1 MAPMAAGRILVA
13 KPGLD
18 GHDRG
23 AKIVA
28 QVLRDAGFE
37 VVYTGLRQRPEQ
49 IVAAAVQEDVDLIGL
64 SVLSGAHLELT
75 ARVARL
81 LEAAGAGKIRLVVG
95 GVIPDEDIPA
105 LRSLGAAAVY
115 PAGTTLEALVASIR
129 GLLGR
134 DAGAPERRDLP
145 APDSRDMTGTEAR
158 GGAGPLAGVRVLDLT
173 RYLAG
178 PYGTQLLGY
187 LGAEVIKVETPGRG
201 DPMRALS
208 RYTQDGLSAHFVS
221 GNACKKSVC
230 LNLRDPRG
238 REVFLEMVAQA
249 DAVVE
254 NFRPEVLG
262 SLGLDF
268 PALQAANPRI
278 VLGSVSGF
286 GQTGP
291 WRDWTA
297 FDLVAQAA
305 GGAMSLTGEP
315 GRPPVK
321 MGIPVGDLAAGA
333 FGALGVVAALF
344 RARETGRGEAVDVSM
359 MDVQL
364 SLLNYHAHYYWAS
377 GETPE
382 AEGSG
387 HPNIVPYRIFVT
399 PTGYLALA
407 VYGDHF
413 WPGFCRALELDH
425 LAEDPRFATN
435 DARCLHREAL
445 EPLIEARLASRPKEE
460 WMARLGR
467 EGVPAAPV
475 HRVGEALESPQTEA
489 RRMVRT
495 VKGPSGAEVK
505 VLGSPIKFAGG
516 EAPLTAPPALDQ
528 DTDDVLRGL
537 LGYDDDRIRELRRE
551 GVI

>member
-1 MAPMAAGRILVA
+1 MAPTSAGRILVA

-75 ARVARL
+75 ARVVRL
-81 LEAAGAGKIRLVVG
+81 LEAAGAGRIRLVVG

-105 LRSLGAAAVY
+105 LRGLGAAAVY

-129 GLLGR
+129 SILGR
-134 DAGAPERRDLP
+134 DAGAPE
-145 APDSRDMTGTEAR
+145 SRDMTGMKAHE
-158 GGAGPLAGVRVLDLT
+158 GAGPLAGVRVLDLT
-173 RYLAG
+173 RYMAG

-187 LGAEVIKVETPGRG
+187 LGAEIIKIETPGRG

-208 RYTQDGLSAHFVS
+208 LYTQDGLSAHFVS
-221 GNACKKSVC
+221 GNSCKKSVC

-238 REVFLEMVAQA
+238 RQVFLEMVAQA

-254 NFRPEVLG
+254 NFRPGVLG
-262 SLGLDF
+262 SLGLGF
-268 PALQAANPRI
+268 PALQATNPRI

-291 WRDWTA
+291 WRGWTA

-315 GRPPVK
+315 GQPPVK
-321 MGIPVGDLAAGA
+321 MGVPVGDLVAGA
-333 FGALGVVAALF
+333 FGALGVVAAVL

-364 SLLNYHAHYYWAS
+364 SLLNYHAHYYLAS
-377 GETPE
+377 GQPPGP
-382 AEGSG
+382 EGSA
-387 HPNIVPYRIFVT
+387 HPNVVPYRIYPT

-413 WPGFCRALELDH
+413 WPGFCRALGLDH
-425 LAEDPRFATN
+425 LSEDPRFTTN
-435 DARCLHREAL
+435 DARCLHRKTL
-445 EPLIEARLASRPKEE
+445 EPLIEARLASRSKEE
-460 WMARLGR
+460 WMERLGR
-467 EGVPAAPV
+467 EGIPAAPV
-475 HRVGEALESPQTEA
+475 HRVDEALESPQAQA
-489 RRMVRT
+489 RGMVRT
-495 VKGPSGAEVK
+495 VVGPSGAEMK
-505 VLGSPIKFAGG
+505 VLGSPIKFGSG

-528 DTDDVLRGL
+528 DTDEVLRGL

>member
-1 MAPMAAGRILVA
+1 MAPTSAGRILVA

-64 SVLSGAHLELT
+64 SVLSGAHIELT
-75 ARVARL
+75 ARVVRL
-81 LEAAGAGKIRLVVG
+81 LEAAGAARIRLVVG
-95 GVIPDEDIPA
+95 GVIPDEDIPV
-105 LRSLGAAAVY
+105 LRGLGAAAVY

-129 GLLGR
+129 SILGR
-134 DAGAPERRDLP
+134 DAGAPE
-145 APDSRDMTGTEAR
+145 SRDMTGMKAHE
-158 GGAGPLAGVRVLDLT
+158 GAGPLAGVRVLDLT
-173 RYLAG
+173 RYMAG

-187 LGAEVIKVETPGRG
+187 LGAEVIKIETPGRG

-208 RYTQDGLSAHFVS
+208 LYTQDGLSAHFVS
-221 GNACKKSVC
+221 GNSCKKSVC

-238 REVFLEMVAQA
+238 RQVLLEMVAQA

-254 NFRPEVLG
+254 NFRPGVLG

-291 WRDWTA
+291 WRGWTA

-315 GRPPVK
+315 GQPPVK
-321 MGIPVGDLAAGA
+321 MGVPVGDLVAGA
-333 FGALGVVAALF
+333 FGALGVVAAVL

-364 SLLNYHAHYYWAS
+364 SLLNYHAHYYLAS
-377 GETPE
+377 GQPPGP
-382 AEGSG
+382 EGSG
-387 HPNIVPYRIFVT
+387 HPNVVPYRIFET

-413 WPGFCRALELDH
+413 WPGFCRALGLDH
-425 LAEDPRFATN
+425 LSEDPRFTTN
-435 DARCLHREAL
+435 DVRCVHRKTL

-460 WMARLGR
+460 WMERLGR
-467 EGVPAAPV
+467 EGIPAAPV
-475 HRVGEALESPQTEA
+475 HRVDEALESPQAQA
-489 RRMVRT
+489 RGMVRT
-495 VKGPSGAEVK
+495 VVGPSGAEMK
-505 VLGSPIKFAGG
+505 VLGSPIKFTNG

-528 DTDDVLRGL
+528 DTDEVLRGL

>member
-49 IVAAAVQEDVDLIGL
+49 IVAAAAVQEAVDLIGL

-297 FDLVAQAA
+297 FDL
-305 GGAMSLTGEP
+305 
-315 GRPPVK
+315 
-321 MGIPVGDLAAGA
+321 
-333 FGALGVVAALF
+333 GALGVVAALF

-445 EPLIEARLASRPKEE
+445 EPLVEARLASRPKEE

-475 HRVGEALESPQTEA
+475 HRVGEALESLQAEA
-489 RRMVRT
+489 RRLVRT
-495 VKGPSGAEVK
+495 GKGPSGAEGK
-505 VLGSPIKFAGG
+505 VLGSPIKFGGG